1 MPDISKIQ
9 HNIKSKAVS
18 LKEAAEQ
25 LPRCPEEK
33 KPGRVALMRETAQDI
48 ARLLSEL
55 ETELKNPTAGQ
66 P

>member
-1 MPDISKIQ
+1 MPDMSKIQ

-18 LKEAAEQ
+18 LKEAAEL

-33 KPGRVALMRETAQDI
+33 RLGRVALMRETAQDI
-48 ARLLSEL
+48 ARLLTEL
-55 ETELKNPTAGQ
+55 ETELKNPAAGQ

>member
-25 LPRCPEEK
+25 LPRCPGEK
-33 KPGRVALMRETAQDI
+33 ILGRVTIMRETAQDI
-48 ARLLSEL
+48 ARLLTEL
-55 ETELKNPTAGQ
+55 ETELKNGNVRQ

>member
-1 MPDISKIQ
+1 MPDISKLQ
-9 HNIKSKAVS
+9 HSIKSKAVS

-33 KPGRVALMRETAQDI
+33 IFGRVALMREVAQDI
-48 ARLLSEL
+48 AQLLTEL
-55 ETELKNPTAGQ
+55 ETELKSGNAGK

>member
-1 MPDISKIQ
+1 MPDMSKLQ

-25 LPRCPEEK
+25 LARCPDEK

-48 ARLLSEL
+48 IRLLTEL
-55 ETELKNPTAGQ
+55 EAELQKPG
-66 P
+66 

>member
-1 MPDISKIQ
+1 MPDMSKLQ
-9 HNIKSKAVS
+9 HSIKSKAVS

-25 LPRCPEEK
+25 LARCPDEK

-48 ARLLSEL
+48 VRQLTEL
-55 ETELKNPTAGQ
+55 ETELKNGNVSQ